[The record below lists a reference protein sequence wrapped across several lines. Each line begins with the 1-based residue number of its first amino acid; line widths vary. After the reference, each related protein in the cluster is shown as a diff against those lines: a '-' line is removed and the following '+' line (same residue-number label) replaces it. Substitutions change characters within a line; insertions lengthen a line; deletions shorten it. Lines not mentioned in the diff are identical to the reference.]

1 MSYTGPTG
9 ATPNLSGYLT
19 TTVAAST
26 YATQTSV
33 NTISSNVSTLTS
45 NLNGDLYGFWYYP
58 YLAGWIHGNSTN
70 VAMTQTYVNNAGTL
84 TLTRNGVGNY
94 TVGWTTALSKPFIL
108 LTSYWQNGTTA
119 NQVVGLQGWT
129 TTSFT
134 VQIRVMNTATAAEGD
149 FIFMIMP

>member
-33 NTISSNVSTLTS
+33 NTVSSNVSTLTS
-45 NLNGDLYGFWYYP
+45 NLSSDYYSFWYYP
-58 YLAGWIHGNSTN
+58 YLAGWVHGNGSN
-70 VAMTQTYVNNAGTL
+70 VSMSQTYVNNAGTL
-84 TLTRNGVGNY
+84 TLTRNNVGNY
-94 TVGWTTALSKPFIL
+94 TVGWTTALSKPFVL
-108 LTSYWQNGTTA
+108 LTPYWQNSSS
-119 NQVVGLQGWT
+119 NNIVVGLQGWT

>member
-1 MSYTGPTG
+1 MT
-9 ATPNLSGYLT
+9 GYLT

-33 NTISSNVSTLTS
+33 NTVSSNVSTLTS
-45 NLNGDLYGFWYYP
+45 NLSSDYYGFWYYP
-58 YLAGWIHGNSTN
+58 YLAGWVHGNSTN
-70 VAMTQTYVNNAGTL
+70 VAMSQTYVNNAGTL
-84 TLTRNGVGNY
+84 TLTRNNVGNY

-108 LTSYWQNGTTA
+108 LTPYWQNSA
-119 NQVVGLQGWT
+119 SNNIVVGLQGWT

-149 FIFMIMP
+149 FIFMVMP